1 MDTLTWTHPT
11 NRAPKTVALICLGPS
26 RNAYIGGMFD
36 SDLSQATTGCDEVWT
51 LNRGAGVFRH
61 DLLWVMDHIQG
72 EADKHPNY
80 GASLWKHDRPI
91 ITSDDCSGWPAHVH
105 RYPWQA
111 IQEWL
116 LQTVNPMHG
125 DWFHNSVAYI
135 VVYAAFIGVREL
147 RIFGADYHDHRN
159 GVVEDGH
166 PNVAY
171 WIGKMETAGMRVMIP
186 ADSGLLNANQ
196 RGWIYGYRYD
206 PRSFPARRKRFQDLI
221 GPVEPIECENSR
233 ALDDALGLL
242 SGERQ
247 VAETL
252 AGIQPDHV
260 HRYEWAAGKV
270 HGRVVD
276 LGCGIG
282 YGSWIMAQDDR
293 VESVL
298 AIDRSEESLQYGVEH
313 YPNIK
318 ITGMAVDLNQLGFS
332 GRCDWATAFE
342 VIEHLPDPRPLL
354 QNLPADHLLAS
365 VPNERT
371 VPFSPETAPHHFRHY
386 LRHEFEL
393 LLEMTGWRAVGWY
406 GQMDREGD
414 VVPFTEDCR
423 TIVVEA
429 VRCDSSNTKA
439 APG

>member
-1 MDTLTWTHPT
+1 MDLLTWTHPT
-11 NRAPKTVALICLGPS
+11 PRAPKTVALICLGPS
-26 RNAYIGGMFD
+26 RNAYVGGMFD
-36 SDLSQATTGCDEVWT
+36 HDLSQATTGCDEIWT

-80 GASLWKHDRPI
+80 GAMLWRHDRPI

-105 RYPWQA
+105 RYPWDA
-111 IQEWL
+111 IQTWL
-116 LQTVNPMHG
+116 LNTVNPMHG

-159 GVVEDGH
+159 GIVEDGH

-171 WIGKMETAGMRVMIP
+171 WIAKMESAGMTVMIP

-206 PRSFPARRKRFQDLI
+206 PRSYPARRKRFQDLI
-221 GPVEPIECENSR
+221 GPVEHIECENSR
-233 ALDDALGLL
+233 AMDDALGLL

-260 HRYEWAAGKV
+260 NRYEWAAGKV
-270 HGRVVD
+270 AGCVVD

-282 YGSWIMAQDDR
+282 YGASILAMADG
-293 VESVL
+293 VGSVL
-298 AIDRSEESLQYGVEH
+298 AIDRSAESVEYGAKH
-313 YPNIK
+313 YPNDK
-318 ITGMAVDLNQLGFS
+318 ISRIVGDLNRIEFTGYFD
-332 GRCDWATAFE
+332 CATAFE
-342 VIEHLPDPRPLL
+342 LIEHLPDPRPLL
-354 QNLPADHLLAS
+354 ENMPAYRLLAS

-371 VPFSPETAPHHFRHY
+371 IPYSPEIAPHHFRHY

-393 LLEMTGWRAVGWY
+393 LLEMTGWRAVNWF

-414 VVPFTEDCR
+414 VIPFIENCR
-423 TIVVEA
+423 TIIVEA
-429 VRCDSSNTKA
+429 TRCDSLNSRDAT
-439 APG
+439 G